1 MTDNSLDRIPLTVT
15 DEVRKYWREISQWAL
30 FFAIL
35 LFIAAS
41 FTGLFTLSF
50 VTGRNR
56 LPAVLTGMLITSLS
70 FLPGFLY
77 FRFYSLMK
85 AFLREDDEE
94 NLEKA
99 FSSLKWFYIFSAVAT
114 IFIIIF
120 WILVLNPGQSEM
132 DYE

>member
-1 MTDNSLDRIPLTVT
+1 MTDNSFDRIPLTVT
-15 DEVRKYWREISQWAL
+15 DEVRKYWREISHWAL

-50 VTGRNR
+50 VTGRDR
-56 LPAVLTGMLITSLS
+56 LPAVLTGILITSLS

-85 AFLREDDEE
+85 AYLREENEE
-94 NLEKA
+94 DLEKA
-99 FSSLKWFYIFSAVAT
+99 FASLKWFYIFSAVAT

-132 DYE
+132 EYE

>member
-1 MTDNSLDRIPLTVT
+1 MTDNSFDRIPLTVT

-30 FFAIL
+30 FFAVL
-35 LFIAAS
+35 LFCIAS
-41 FTGLFTLSF
+41 LTGLFTLF
-50 VTGRNR
+50 FLTGRDR
-56 LPAVLTGMLITSLS
+56 LPAVLTGFLITSLS
-70 FLPGFLY
+70 FLPGALY

-85 AFLREDDEE
+85 ASLRDDDARS
-94 NLEKA
+94 LEKA
-99 FSSLKWFYIFSAVAT
+99 FASLKWFYIFSAVAT

>member
-1 MTDNSLDRIPLTVT
+1 MTENSFDRTPLTVT
-15 DEVRKYWREISQWAL
+15 DEVRSYWREISQWAL
-30 FFAIL
+30 FFAVL
-35 LFIAAS
+35 LFCIAS
-41 FTGLFTLSF
+41 LTGLFTLF
-50 VTGRNR
+50 FLTGRDR
-56 LPAVLTGMLITSLS
+56 LPAVLTGFLITSLS
-70 FLPGFLY
+70 FLPGALY
-77 FRFYSLMK
+77 FRFYTLMK
-85 AFLREDDEE
+85 AFLREDGEE

>member
-50 VTGRNR
+50 VTSRNR

>member
-1 MTDNSLDRIPLTVT
+1 MTDNSFDRIPLTVT
-15 DEVRKYWREISQWAL
+15 DEVRNYWREISQWAL

-35 LFIAAS
+35 LFCIAS
-41 FTGLFTLSF
+41 LTGLFTLLF
-50 VTGRNR
+50 MTGRGR
-56 LPAVLTGMLITSLS
+56 LPAALTGFLITSLS

-85 AFLREDDEE
+85 VFLREDNEE

-120 WILVLNPGQSEM
+120 WILALNPGQSEM